1 MKLRGITQATCLC
14 TCNTIISVD
23 TLMHTLRSTPW
34 LYGATAACIRT
45 KNVTL
50 ANKYFHL
57 SKTKSVF
64 IQQKYPVKGHMQLK
78 CDSMYSTIERK
89 IKSDIFTP
97 REYVM
102 VLEKARCRPAP
113 YKVKQAD
120 HSQVQ
125 KQNDG
130 YISSIRPGRVSAEAR
145 VANIKALLCEP
156 EAILCKLDF
165 QDEWKILRQRLNA
178 SKEITWHPM
187 FPSRIPAK
195 ESKYRDLQSMKGV
208 MPQCEHSFFDNLP
221 HAPQGAHAS
230 TEESGWICTEC
241 SWLLLDMNCKL
252 FLIATSITE

>member
-1 MKLRGITQATCLC
+1 
-14 TCNTIISVD
+14 
-23 TLMHTLRSTPW
+23 MH
-34 LYGATAACIRT
+34 
-45 KNVTL
+45 
-50 ANKYFHL
+50 
-57 SKTKSVF
+57 
-64 IQQKYPVKGHMQLK
+64 
-78 CDSMYSTIERK
+78 STIERK
-89 IKSDIFTP
+89 INSDIFTP

-125 KQNDG
+125 KQNDSLV
-130 YISSIRPGRVSAEAR
+130 SSIRPGRVSAEAT

-195 ESKYRDLQSMKGV
+195 ERKYRDL
-208 MPQCEHSFFDNLP
+208 E
-221 HAPQGAHAS
+221 
-230 TEESGWICTEC
+230 
-241 SWLLLDMNCKL
+241 
-252 FLIATSITE
+252 